1 MGATQEFKTSKKFSD
16 KQKKVFVDI
25 DETICFYSDIR
36 RYDLAEPDYKNI
48 SKINRLYNEGWHVTY
63 WTARGSVS
71 KIDYTDFTNNQ
82 LKRWGCKFHNLIV
95 GEEKGI
101 VDLIIDDKA
110 KRIEEVFPDHLPNV
124 MLGKGVKIIQPAN
137 LYGCTIGENSFIGP
151 FVEIQERSKIGNN
164 TRISSHSFICSG
176 VEIGDN
182 CFIAHGVMFTNDK
195 FTEEKDNWVERE
207 TVVGNNVRISS
218 NSTILPVKIGD
229 YVVIGAGSVVTK
241 DVPSNTVIK
250 GNPAK

>member
-101 VDLIIDDKA
+101 VDLIIDDTYRSLINA
-110 KRIEEVFPDHLPNV
+110 FVF
-124 MLGKGVKIIQPAN
+124 
-137 LYGCTIGENSFIGP
+137 
-151 FVEIQERSKIGNN
+151 
-164 TRISSHSFICSG
+164 
-176 VEIGDN
+176 
-182 CFIAHGVMFTNDK
+182 
-195 FTEEKDNWVERE
+195 
-207 TVVGNNVRISS
+207 
-218 NSTILPVKIGD
+218 
-229 YVVIGAGSVVTK
+229 
-241 DVPSNTVIK
+241 
-250 GNPAK
+250 